1 MNERVWFLAEKC
13 PFFGATEEYDEIKNA
28 DDDPEFLS
36 NHLEAIASFYKEALH
51 CFEVIDTGVSEAII
65 RSGLYLT
72 ASHFLSAKN
81 KPWLE
86 ILFKEINELENDDED
101 FIQGFIIGF
110 VGVMLKTYKQMI
122 DKGVT
127 IDVIQEISLL
137 SRELCEEIACAKPVD
152 AQIKTSEL

>member
-1 MNERVWFLAEKC
+1 MNEMVLFLAEKC

-72 ASHFLSAKN
+72 ASHFLSSQN

-86 ILFKEINELENDDED
+86 ILFKEINELENDDEN

-110 VGVMLKTYKQMI
+110 VGVMLKTYKKII
-122 DKGVT
+122 DAGVS
-127 IDVIQEISLL
+127 IDEMQEITHL
-137 SRELCEEIACAKPVD
+137 SKELCDEIACARPVD
-152 AQIKTSEL
+152 VQMKI